1 MDCTFTKAPEFAHS
15 ASNPTENPSNRIPA
29 NHRRPPRRD
38 RRSPPHS
45 CPCSPPRPVH
55 PEATCQHSSPRGP
68 VKMGVRWRHS
78 SEQTCSPSS
87 HSQPKPRSSE
97 WMRVGCCVCSLPL
110 PQPSVPQVHSHL
122 RVAALGAAAATM
134 LFPQVPVEPAPS
146 LLQGLAQPKPLS
158 TPLSVDT
165 V

>member
-1 MDCTFTKAPEFAHS
+1 
-15 ASNPTENPSNRIPA
+15 
-29 NHRRPPRRD
+29 
-38 RRSPPHS
+38 
-45 CPCSPPRPVH
+45 
-55 PEATCQHSSPRGP
+55 
-68 VKMGVRWRHS
+68 MGVRWRHS

-87 HSQPKPRSSE
+87 HSQPKPRSSQ
-97 WMRVGCCVCSLPL
+97 WTRVGCCVSSLPL
-110 PQPSVPQVHSHL
+110 PQPSVPQVRPHL

-134 LFPQVPVEPAPS
+134 LFPQVPVKPAPS